1 MFSMFFVLFSSILT
15 LKVFPQV
22 VKTPFPVT
30 SLSWNV
36 NDDFFAFTEENTV
49 FLRDCKTYSLSDT
62 LPIKN
67 IDRIMFSNEGKHQ
80 ILLTITKEGFFAV
93 YNLEEKENGLLRFD
107 PEPYFTMDCTNENPV
122 KCVTFGKNSDY
133 AALALED
140 NSINMFFKLR
150 FTKDA
155 IFKKLEGHSEEIFS
169 LNFSTNEKYLAS
181 TSVDNH
187 AIIWSCNSQEKLL
200 EFSDIYT
207 QSRIPVQFLSDSE
220 TIIAPENE
228 TTFCI
233 YNIEGEKTISID
245 TLHKIKGIK
254 PLNRQ
259 DTVAIVNE
267 NDEIELYDLSAKKW
281 LGYIPSC
288 DLSEMTDFEFN
299 SDNTRI
305 LMGYESGSI
314 FEFSVK
320 DVLLSP
326 GQKPPKKIMVSGR
339 AYEEDGSGI
348 GGGKSGGSRGWG
360 ITNGTFKTRDGNY
373 AGATIK
379 VRSAPAPY
387 NLSTGLSFSFLNY
400 NLLKPFYT
408 GACATPYIG
417 FPKENYPYKYTK
429 NNRTLESPLLAGV
442 ELYAPFGIF
451 IMPFVNYEIGISA
464 ELFAGTGLCFLWNRS
479 FGAES
484 ASSKPFASFTAG
496 TKVSA
501 FWKYFTASL
510 CAQWDSVQKIMISAD
525 LGVSVKLERKGK
537 AQKQPKKATPETA
550 KTAQKN
556 APKAAPEEPQKQ
568 PPQTQTL
575 EQTPQEQKNGGE
587 Q

>member
-15 LKVFPQV
+15 LKVFSQV

-80 ILLTITKEGFFAV
+80 ILLTITKEGFFSV
-93 YNLEEKENGLLRFD
+93 YNLKETEGGLLRFD

-200 EFSDIYT
+200 ELTDIYT

-373 AGATIK
+373 AGATVK

-400 NLLKPFYT
+400 DLLKPFYT
-408 GACATPYIG
+408 GACATPYLG

-479 FGAES
+479 FGAEA

-525 LGVSVKLERKGK
+525 LGVSVKLEWKEK
-537 AQKQPKKATPETA
+537 AQKQPKKAAPETA
-550 KTAQKN
+550 KTAPKT

>member
-1 MFSMFFVLFSSILT
+1 M
-15 LKVFPQV
+15 
-22 VKTPFPVT
+22 
-30 SLSWNV
+30 
-36 NDDFFAFTEENTV
+36 
-49 FLRDCKTYSLSDT
+49 
-62 LPIKN
+62 
-67 IDRIMFSNEGKHQ
+67 
-80 ILLTITKEGFFAV
+80 TITKEGFFSV
-93 YNLEEKENGLLRFD
+93 YNLKETEGGLLRFD

-122 KCVTFGKNSDY
+122 KCATFGKNSDY

-200 EFSDIYT
+200 ELTDIYT

-267 NDEIELYDLSAKKW
+267 NDEIELYDLSEKKW

-314 FEFSVK
+314 FEFAVK

-373 AGATIK
+373 AGATVK

-400 NLLKPFYT
+400 DLLKPFYT
-408 GACATPYIG
+408 GACATPYLG
-417 FPKENYPYKYTK
+417 FSKENYPYKYTK

-525 LGVSVKLERKGK
+525 LGFSVKLEWKK
-537 AQKQPKKATPETA
+537 QSQKQPKKT
-550 KTAQKN
+550 
-556 APKAAPEEPQKQ
+556 APKAEPKTAPEEPQKE
-568 PPQTQTL
+568 PPKTL

-587 Q
+587 E

>member
-15 LKVFPQV
+15 LKVFSQV

-67 IDRIMFSNEGKHQ
+67 IDRIMFANEGKHQ
-80 ILLTITKEGFFAV
+80 ILLTIAKEGFLSV
-93 YNLEEKENGLLRFD
+93 YNLKETEGGLLRFD

-200 EFSDIYT
+200 ELTDIYT

-314 FEFSVK
+314 FEFAVK

-373 AGATIK
+373 AGARVE

-400 NLLKPFYT
+400 DLLKPFYT
-408 GACATPYIG
+408 GACATPYLG

-525 LGVSVKLERKGK
+525 LGVSVKLEWKK
-537 AQKQPKKATPETA
+537 QSQKQPKKT
-550 KTAQKN
+550 
-556 APKAAPEEPQKQ
+556 APKAEPKTAPEEPQKE
-568 PPQTQTL
+568 PPKTL
-575 EQTPQEQKNGGE
+575 EPTPQEQKNGGE